1 MKKKVLKI
9 LAALLIFSICTSLFP
24 SSVLAV
30 PVGKNT
36 DSDSPTLEDFYA
48 GNATAEDIYGKLD
61 ETIVPEIIGYET
73 AVAKNHVGR
82 LYEDEG
88 TDLNKIVFLNVDGS
102 KTMYLFDFPVKYMD
116 ETGSIQDIRL
126 EIADGTTE
134 SGKFQT
140 AANDAVTR
148 FPAKFT
154 DGISLEGNDTEIRLV
169 PVLTSANS
177 GTATMSTNGMTA
189 NAVANATARRI
200 DKNTIEYRYDN
211 KTTVEY
217 SLTYTGFKEDI
228 VVSEYTG
235 QTTYPFRLYTNGLAL
250 EEMDGSYYLVDDDGN
265 IKATI
270 GNIIIFTADERN
282 NAFGDIVP
290 TTIVENEEYLLNIVV
305 DADYLADPN
314 TIYPIR
320 IDPTIEIN
328 YDNNG
333 GSAIEDITI
342 STNKNFSGSHDSL
355 YVGRRSTEGIARA
368 LMRFPGLN
376 VSNLA
381 GATVTSATV
390 LLRDL
395 MCESDELAISCHVFT
410 GNVWDANSATWS
422 NVSPN
427 SYVSTAMSANTMS
440 WSIGKTH
447 SPVHWYSFDISS
459 AVQGWIDGN
468 YTQSKGIIFKVNS
481 TVENGSTIANRTF
494 GSYNRASYQPALSI
508 TYESGSGSSFATAE
522 TIEFGD
528 VKTVYTL
535 ISNEKRYF
543 KFQPAVSGEYLFYS
557 MLESGDPQIWLYNS
571 NLSLIDDDDDSGSV
585 LNFSLAV
592 TLTAGNTYYLEV
604 GHHSLNTGKY
614 EVHILRDAEISNGTY
629 RLRNIG
635 TEYYLDIHG
644 PNAQEYVHQWEY
656 HTDIQMKWN
665 FTRDSNGYYTIQSLY
680 GDRKYMA
687 ISSTSVGIDNIVLI
701 SNITDYARWKVYKDA
716 DNRLYLEPKS
726 CVGKTLYVPN
736 DSMGTELQLVLT
748 STNKNDRN
756 LWTVSSTTIS
766 EPHTHVYQ
774 YTNHGPLISHP
785 HEEVKRCECGA
796 TQTSYNINLLCDICM
811 ADSDVVT
818 NTVMELMAGAG
829 VESGGGLLAP
839 GFYAVECYVEYTN
852 YFIRPTSMYTNF
864 PKFATYASS
873 VVSYANPPSNGPSV
887 NAVSNLEV
895 TYHSGNG
902 STMLTQNMQWDS
914 KSDSYPA
921 VTTIHTF
928 SAIPSYTLCGAT
940 FSMMI
945 NLPFWHNMSVT
956 TYFP

>member
-1 MKKKVLKI
+1 MQLNKKTKEENQMKKRHTIKAVAILLVLSLCLSI
-9 LAALLIFSICTSLFP
+9 LP

-30 PVGKNT
+30 PVGKST

-48 GNATAEDIYGKLD
+48 GNATAEDLYGKLD
-61 ETIVPEIIGYET
+61 EAIVPEIIGYET

-102 KTMYLFDFPVKYMD
+102 KTMYLFDFPVKYVD

-169 PVLTSANS
+169 PVLTTANS
-177 GTATMSTNGMTA
+177 GTATMATNSMTT
-189 NAVANATARRI
+189 NAVANATAQRI

-250 EEMDGSYYLVDDDGN
+250 EEMDGSHYLVDDDGN

-305 DADYLADPN
+305 DADYLADPD

-376 VSNLA
+376 LSNLA

-390 LLRDL
+390 QLRDL

-410 GNVWDANSATWS
+410 GNVWNASSATWA

-459 AVQGWIDGN
+459 AVQGWINGT
-468 YTQSKGIIFKVNS
+468 YTQNKGIIFKVAPS
-481 TVENGSTIANRTF
+481 VENGSTIANRTF
-494 GSYNRASYQPALSI
+494 GSFNRASYKPSLSI
-508 TYESGSGSSFATAE
+508 TYVRSQST
-522 TIEFGD
+522 
-528 VKTVYTL
+528 YT
-535 ISNEKRYF
+535 ISNYIDQGYRVRFDGYDNVLAYNSVVAS
-543 KFQPAVSGEYLFYS
+543 KFQQLFGLNAVSTYVLHTSSADNCKAHRF
-557 MLESGDPQIWLYNS
+557 
-571 NLSLIDDDDDSGSV
+571 GSV
-585 LNFSLAV
+585 TSDNLAAAC
-592 TLTAGNTYYLEV
+592 THAAT
-604 GHHSLNTGKY
+604 H
-614 EVHILRDAEISNGTY
+614 
-629 RLRNIG
+629 
-635 TEYYLDIHG
+635 
-644 PNAQEYVHQWEY
+644 
-656 HTDIQMKWN
+656 
-665 FTRDSNGYYTIQSLY
+665 
-680 GDRKYMA
+680 
-687 ISSTSVGIDNIVLI
+687 
-701 SNITDYARWKVYKDA
+701 
-716 DNRLYLEPKS
+716 
-726 CVGKTLYVPN
+726 
-736 DSMGTELQLVLT
+736 LT
-748 STNKNDRN
+748 STALRN
-756 LWTVSSTTIS
+756 TMGDGTNLNSRVIWTGHIMTGNPASTSDSSRYSVVITPLHTTTGS
-766 EPHTHVYQ
+766 N
-774 YTNHGPLISHP
+774 YTN
-785 HEEVKRCECGA
+785 
-796 TQTSYNINLLCDICM
+796 
-811 ADSDVVT
+811 
-818 NTVMELMAGAG
+818 
-829 VESGGGLLAP
+829 
-839 GFYAVECYVEYTN
+839 
-852 YFIRPTSMYTNF
+852 
-864 PKFATYASS
+864 
-873 VVSYANPPSNGPSV
+873 
-887 NAVSNLEV
+887 
-895 TYHSGNG
+895 
-902 STMLTQNMQWDS
+902 
-914 KSDSYPA
+914 KSDSEVRKESIFTLMHELSHQLGAPDHYCGGIKEGQSVCSNTNCDVCYMGMPQPRTCIMSYRYDIEARNVSTLYCSSCQA
-921 VTTIHTF
+921 V
-928 SAIPSYTLCGAT
+928 
-940 FSMMI
+940 I
-945 NLPFWHNMSVT
+945 NDHLMNHHQ
-956 TYFP
+956 